1 MLQVE
6 GRIANET
13 SRVSAQLPVSFWET
27 CPRSSLSLPLS
38 LSLCEVMFE
47 DQAREVG
54 WRKSGLDKTLKFAI
68 STALDWIKCFASVLK
83 LRLYFLSLTLAIF
96 FFEIFRIILCVLDP
110 QTAFIKSSFICYL

>member
-27 CPRSSLSLPLS
+27 CPRSSLSPSLS

-68 STALDWIKCFASVLK
+68 STALDWIKCFAFVLK
-83 LRLYFLSLTLAIF
+83 LRLYLLSLTLSIF
-96 FFEIFRIILCVLDP
+96 FFETFRIILCVLDS
-110 QTAFIKSSFICYL
+110 QTAFFKSSFICYL

>member
-1 MLQVE
+1 MRPRE
-6 GRIANET
+6 C
-13 SRVSAQLPVSFWET
+13 QLNYLPLFGK
-27 CPRSSLSLPLS
+27 CARAPLS
-38 LSLCEVMFE
+38 LSLYEVMFE

>member
-1 MLQVE
+1 MRPRE
-6 GRIANET
+6 C
-13 SRVSAQLPVSFWET
+13 QLNYLSLFGKRARAPL
-27 CPRSSLSLPLS
+27 SLSLSLS

-96 FFEIFRIILCVLDP
+96 FFEIFRIFYVC
-110 QTAFIKSSFICYL
+110 

>member
-6 GRIANET
+6 GRIASET
-13 SRVSAQLPVSFWET
+13 SRVSAQLPVSFWEM
-27 CPRSSLSLPLS
+27 CPRSSLSLS

-68 STALDWIKCFASVLK
+68 STALDWIKCVASVLK
-83 LRLYFLSLTLAIF
+83 LRLYLLSLTLAIF
-96 FFEIFRIILCVLDP
+96 FFETFRIILCVLDS

>member
-1 MLQVE
+1 MLIRPRE
-6 GRIANET
+6 C
-13 SRVSAQLPVSFWET
+13 QLNY
-27 CPRSSLSLPLS
+27 LSLFGKRARAPLSISLS
-38 LSLCEVMFE
+38 LSLCEVIFE

-83 LRLYFLSLTLAIF
+83 LRLYLLSLTLAIF
-96 FFEIFRIILCVLDP
+96 FFETFRIILCILDW